1 MIRILLCCAGGMS
14 TSLLVTKMEQ
24 AAQEK
29 GIETKILGGGGK
41 QKKKKKK
48 NHSQDA
54 DVILLGPQVRYLEKS
69 IADDANGVPAYLID
83 MRDYGKMD
91 GKAVLTF
98 ALNKLQEV

>member
-14 TSLLVTKMEQ
+14 TSLLVTKWNKQHRKKEL
-24 AAQEK
+24 K
-29 GIETKILGGGGK
+29 TKIWAVGATEV
-41 QKKKKKK
+41 K

>member
-29 GIETKILGGGGK
+29 GIETKIWAVGATEV
-41 QKKKKKK
+41 K

-54 DVILLGPQVRYLEKS
+54 DG

>member
-29 GIETKILGGGGK
+29 ELK
-41 QKKKKKK
+41 QNLAVGATEVK

>member
-29 GIETKILGGGGK
+29 GIET
-41 QKKKKKK
+41 K

>member
-1 MIRILLCCAGGMS
+1 MLCWWNVNQSISYKNGTSS
-14 TSLLVTKMEQ
+14 TG
-24 AAQEK
+24 K
-29 GIETKILGGGGK
+29 GIETKIWAVGATEV
-41 QKKKKKK
+41 K

-98 ALNKLQEV
+98 ALNKLQEVQS

>member
-24 AAQEK
+24 ATEV
-29 GIETKILGGGGK
+29 
-41 QKKKKKK
+41 K

>member
-24 AAQEK
+24 AAQE
-29 GIETKILGGGGK
+29 
-41 QKKKKKK
+41 
-48 NHSQDA
+48 
-54 DVILLGPQVRYLEKS
+54 
-69 IADDANGVPAYLID
+69 YLID